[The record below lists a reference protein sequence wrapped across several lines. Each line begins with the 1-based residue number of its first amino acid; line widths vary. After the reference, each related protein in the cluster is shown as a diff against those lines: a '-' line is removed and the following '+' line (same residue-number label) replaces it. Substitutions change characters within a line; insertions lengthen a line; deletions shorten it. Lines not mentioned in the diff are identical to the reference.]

1 MFDKLKDLK
10 KLKDLDS
17 ALSKEMIEKEKEG
30 IKIVVNG
37 RGDLESVSLNNGL
50 EKEKQEQV
58 LKELINDASREAK
71 MNMAKRA
78 AEITGFGI

>member
-10 KLKDLDS
+10 KLNVLDS

>member
-1 MFDKLKDLK
+1 LK